1 MTLQRLPEKGFGNMS
16 KNFQIA
22 ELLDLYGMLLTD
34 KQRETVE
41 FYYNDDLSLGEIAEN
56 TGISRQGVRDSIKRS
71 ESILY
76 EAEEKLGLMRRAKE
90 QQTILDTIR
99 EHIDIIDDLNIRR
112 YRSDTINESIKVLLA
127 ELKKLSEL

>member
-16 KNFQIA
+16 KSFQIA

>member
-71 ESILY
+71 EGILY

>member
-1 MTLQRLPEKGFGNMS
+1 MTLQQLPEKGFGNMS

>member
-34 KQRETVE
+34 KQRETVDI
-41 FYYNDDLSLGEIAEN
+41 YYNDDLSLGEIAEN

>member
-1 MTLQRLPEKGFGNMS
+1 
-16 KNFQIA
+16 
-22 ELLDLYGMLLTD
+22 
-34 KQRETVE
+34 
-41 FYYNDDLSLGEIAEN
+41 
-56 TGISRQGVRDSIKRS
+56 
-71 ESILY
+71 
-76 EAEEKLGLMRRAKE
+76 MRRAKE

>member
-41 FYYNDDLSLGEIAEN
+41 FYYNDDLSLGEIAAN